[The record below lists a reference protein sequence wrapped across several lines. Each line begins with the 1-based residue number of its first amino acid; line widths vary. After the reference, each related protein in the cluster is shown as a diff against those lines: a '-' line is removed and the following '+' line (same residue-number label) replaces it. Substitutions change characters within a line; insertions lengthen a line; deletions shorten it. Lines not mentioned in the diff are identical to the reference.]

1 VGAIPSAFD
10 TYLVIRGIKTL
21 HLRMR
26 QHMENAL
33 TIARWLEE
41 DARIEKVLYPE
52 LESHPQHLIHKKQS
66 SGMSGMI
73 SFYLRGGIEESRIF
87 LSNLKVCFCVLFQ
100 FYGCLPVDWCP

>member
-1 VGAIPSAFD
+1 
-10 TYLVIRGIKTL
+10 
-21 HLRMR
+21 MR